1 MEGERLMAILFS
13 FGGATVTS
21 ETAVLLG
28 STVLVATTVTLVEE
42 VTAGAVNSP
51 LSEIVPALA
60 CQRMDRV

>member
-1 MEGERLMAILFS
+1 MAILFS
-13 FGGATVTS
+13 FGVRLS
-21 ETAVLLG
+21 LQKQRCCLG
-28 STVLVATTVTLVEE
+28 LPHSCATTVTLVEE